1 MSDNYNEDNLVME
14 SRTETP
20 TLDTKSEEDPKLY
33 QDAEGKHAKI
43 DTDKG
48 TEGKDKKN
56 KASIAGK
63 VRGPAS
69 FEKPVPSG
77 TSQERMEDH
86 LSALF
91 DGEDLSED
99 FQNKAVT
106 IFEAAINDRVSDIE
120 NNLVEQYQDILTE
133 NIAAISEDM
142 SEKLDDY
149 LSYVVEQWV
158 EENTLEIENGIRTEV
173 AENFISGLKVL
184 FENSYIDI
192 PEEKYDM
199 VAELGNS
206 QVNLENELNE
216 ALQANIELQSKLTN
230 QRCGKI
236 FVEESYGLTDIEV
249 EKLQSLTEG
258 IEYETVDQYREK
270 VTILRDSYFGN
281 EPVLIEDT
289 DVDEERVSRDNN
301 TEPMNNYL
309 SAISRHTKSNRVS

>member
-48 TEGKDKKN
+48 TEGKDKGN
-56 KASIAGK
+56 VASIAGK
-63 VRGPAS
+63 RRGPDS
-69 FEKPVPSG
+69 IEKPVPSG
-77 TSQERMEDH
+77 TSQERMEEH

-120 NNLVEQYQDILTE
+120 NNLVEQYQDILAE

-158 EENTLEIENGIRTEV
+158 EENKLEIENGIRTEV

-216 ALQANIELQSKLTN
+216 ALQSNIELQSKLTN

-301 TEPMNNYL
+301 TGPMNNYL